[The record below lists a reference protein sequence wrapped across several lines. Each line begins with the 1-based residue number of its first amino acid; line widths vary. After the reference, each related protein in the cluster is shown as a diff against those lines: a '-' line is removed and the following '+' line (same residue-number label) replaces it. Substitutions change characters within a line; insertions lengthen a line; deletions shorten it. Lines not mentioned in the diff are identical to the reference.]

1 MDEIE
6 LTKIPV
12 LTDTNDDDLDRRS
25 SLAIVPAAQWED
37 FEDDIVKLTKAH
49 ADCRD
54 LNNVLDRLLRV
65 GAMLLSFATTA
76 LVATRE
82 NTEADEVTAPTFAEC
97 VMSGGVSLLAGLNTM
112 YDNSGQRQKHQHNV
126 DRYRSLREKIG
137 IARQNPRLSGHRTLY
152 DKLRKRKIKIQTE
165 GLSIFGHVRRRHNV
179 L

>member
-1 MDEIE
+1 MNDLE
-6 LTKIPV
+6 LTQIPV
-12 LTDTNDDDLDRRS
+12 DTGDGNVDRRS
-25 SLAIVPAAQWED
+25 SLAFVPDAQWDD

-54 LNNVLDRLLRV
+54 LNNVMDRLLRV

-82 NTEADEVTAPTFAEC
+82 NTEEDEVTAPTFAEC

-137 IARQNPRLSGHRTLY
+137 IARQNPRISGHRTLY

>member
-1 MDEIE
+1 MAQAKLTEIQ
-6 LTKIPV
+6 V
-12 LTDTNDDDLDRRS
+12 LAVDDVTSPRAS
-25 SLAIVPAAQWED
+25 VPTTQWQE

-49 ADCRD
+49 MDCRD
-54 LNNVLDRLLRV
+54 LNNILDRLLRV

-82 NTEADEVTAPTFAEC
+82 NTEEGEVDTPTLAEC

-112 YDNSGQRQKHQHNV
+112 YDNSGQRQKHQHNA
-126 DRYRSLREKIG
+126 DRYKSLREKIG
-137 IARQNPRLSGHRTLY
+137 IARQNPRLSGHRPIY

-165 GLSIFGHVRRRHNV
+165 GLSIFGHIRKRHNV